1 LEKSENL
8 EKKIKMPFKRG
19 FAPIRRTIKYLES
32 SPIIFRERVKVMTIH
47 YNEPQELVTSKKEF
61 PQHEGISK

>member
-1 LEKSENL
+1 
-8 EKKIKMPFKRG
+8 MPFKRG